1 VVSLRPEMTFAR
13 AARAAVRFWWIPIL
27 IAVAGGLAATQVAG
41 ASKTTYSA
49 TGQIHDQETALGFSP
64 GSGAPTPTSPYTKA
78 TDLNAGSFIA
88 TAPAQT
94 VATKLKDV
102 TAAQLKSKL
111 SFSAITGTD
120 VQLTLSGQPSRQ
132 VAEHRLTAYLT
143 ALVDWRRANDARP
156 LKLVDDNLHQAGSG
170 ASSETIHT
178 IETALATI
186 PRQIYASGS
195 VDASTQKGFPGWA
208 AALGG
213 IFAGFALGLLFAIV
227 IARFDDRIRRGGE
240 AADPSMRPV
249 DVDSVRRPASIHN
262 LRCELELVGMAPHGA
277 TLAVTSLR
285 RGERRTPVAAEL
297 ARAFAAA
304 GRPTV
309 LVSADLRAG
318 DSHDGGPSGVSTYL
332 DGSDDTLHIVPL
344 DENLVWVPSGRT
356 SATPET
362 LFSSERVSRLLD
374 QARSYGSVVVI
385 DSPRLEDDAEAPLI
399 PGLADVTLLVLHSGQ
414 SRWSRVETALGRLRL
429 VAKGPVRLCVDRGS
443 GRGYTSLGSSHA
455 RRGRQASMQTEAQ
468 GTT

>member
-1 VVSLRPEMTFAR
+1 MTFAR
-13 AARAAVRFWWIPIL
+13 AARAAVRFWWIPIV

-49 TGQIHDQETALGFSP
+49 TGQIPRPGDGARLLTRLGRSDAHVP
-64 GSGAPTPTSPYTKA
+64 VHESHRPERRQ
-78 TDLNAGSFIA
+78 LHRH
-88 TAPAQT
+88 APAQT
-94 VATKLKDV
+94 AATKLNDV

-111 SFSAITGTD
+111 SFSAITGRTCTHA
-120 VQLTLSGQPSRQ
+120 QRPALASG
-132 VAEHRLTAYLT
+132 
-143 ALVDWRRANDARP
+143 RRAAADGVPDR
-156 LKLVDDNLHQAGSG
+156 AGQL
-170 ASSETIHT
+170 ETG
-178 IETALATI
+178 ERRAPAATGGRES
-186 PRQIYASGS
+186 PQGRERWVQRDHPYDRNRAGHDPAEIYTSGS
-195 VDASTQKGFPGWA
+195 VDGSTQKGFPGWA

-227 IARFDDRIRRGGE
+227 IGRFDDRIRRGGE
-240 AADPSMRPV
+240 VADPSMRPV

-262 LRCELELVGMAPHGA
+262 LRCELELVGMAPDGA

-318 DSHDGGPSGVSTYL
+318 DAHDGGPSGVSTYL
-332 DGSDDTLHIVPL
+332 DGSDDTLHAVPL

-356 SATPET
+356 SATPES

-374 QARSYGSVVVI
+374 QARSHGSVVVI

-414 SRWSRVETALGRLRL
+414 SRWSRVDTALGHLGL
-429 VAKGPVRLCVDRGS
+429 VARGPVRLCVDRGS